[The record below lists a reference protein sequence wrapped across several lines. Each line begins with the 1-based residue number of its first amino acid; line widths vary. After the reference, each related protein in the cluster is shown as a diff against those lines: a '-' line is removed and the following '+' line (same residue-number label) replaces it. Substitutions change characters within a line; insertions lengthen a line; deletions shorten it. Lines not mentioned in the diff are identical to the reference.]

1 MTVTLA
7 ERKLHTIALLA
18 RLEDEDVLLLI
29 EQLLT
34 DALSDDWGDEL
45 SEPEKE
51 SIRRGIAQL
60 NQGEG
65 ETLESF
71 QQRVKSKFP

>member
-29 EQLLT
+29 EQLLA
-34 DALSDDWGDEL
+34 DALGEDWSDNL
-45 SEPEKE
+45 SEPEKA
-51 SIRRGIAQL
+51 SIQRGIAQL
-60 NQGEG
+60 DQGEG

-71 QQRVKSKFP
+71 KQRVPAKYP